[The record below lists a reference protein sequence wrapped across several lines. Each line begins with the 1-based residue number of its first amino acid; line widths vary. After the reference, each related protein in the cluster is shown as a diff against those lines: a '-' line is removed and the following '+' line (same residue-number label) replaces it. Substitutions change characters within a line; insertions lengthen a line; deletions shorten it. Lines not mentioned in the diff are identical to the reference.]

1 MSKKIIE
8 ISNLTKKYFKG
19 TYDFNFLKDYIKYAF
34 NKNEKNFHNN
44 YFNVL
49 DDINLSIDEAEKVAF
64 LGRNGAGKS
73 TLCKII
79 SKITEPDVGQ
89 IKIRGNTVPMLN
101 LFYGLEL
108 ECTCLENIHFLC
120 SVYGLKHNEIKEK
133 LDDIVEFSELKN
145 YLNMPLKKF
154 SSGMLT
160 RLVFACLVHTKGD
173 IYIADEI
180 LAISDNL
187 FKEKC
192 INKLISLNKKG
203 KTLICISHEKEIITS
218 LCDSAFV
225 FGENGK
231 ITKKLPINEAYNIYD
246 NIKNDN

>member
-8 ISNLTKKYFKG
+8 ISNLTKIFKG

-89 IKIRGNTVPMLN
+89 IKIIGNTVPMLN

-108 ECTCLENIHFLC
+108 ECTCLEISIFYVLYMDL
-120 SVYGLKHNEIKEK
+120 SIMK
-133 LDDIVEFSELKN
+133 
-145 YLNMPLKKF
+145 LKK
-154 SSGMLT
+154 SLT
-160 RLVFACLVHTKGD
+160 
-173 IYIADEI
+173 I
-180 LAISDNL
+180 L
-187 FKEKC
+187 
-192 INKLISLNKKG
+192 
-203 KTLICISHEKEIITS
+203 
-218 LCDSAFV
+218 
-225 FGENGK
+225 
-231 ITKKLPINEAYNIYD
+231 
-246 NIKNDN
+246 